1 MHLQFAWFRC
11 KMTAKWTQSELLSA
25 VGGIYSIGHGNDL
38 SLLAPPLLMYRGF
51 FASGG
56 MGRAVMPNACDSL
69 CALLLH

>member
-1 MHLQFAWFRC
+1 
-11 KMTAKWTQSELLSA
+11 MTAKWTQELLSA